1 MIRNFTA
8 ISLPRMVH
16 ESTVRFIDHTTY
28 YEYKL
33 NIWHDL
39 DLEKMKA
46 SYKIQNGYLSIMFL
60 PPESSCKDNL
70 IKDIEVPNGWHNK

>member
-1 MIRNFTA
+1 MLRKFTA
-8 ISLPRMVH
+8 INLPRMVH

-33 NIWHDL
+33 CIWHDL
-39 DLEKMKA
+39 DLDKMKA

-60 PPESSCKDNL
+60 PPETSVKDNSYKDNL
-70 IKDIEVPNGWHNK
+70 IKDIE